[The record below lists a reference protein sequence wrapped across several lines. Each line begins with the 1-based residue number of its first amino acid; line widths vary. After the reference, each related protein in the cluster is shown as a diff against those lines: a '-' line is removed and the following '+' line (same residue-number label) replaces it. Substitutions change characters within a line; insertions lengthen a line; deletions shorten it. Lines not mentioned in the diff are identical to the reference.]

1 MKFKYAL
8 TVRSQPGKAADYGRA
23 LERVAFFP
31 GVTAAQIL
39 TEAADSIT
47 IGYNG
52 MQQPSHARAFGEE
65 LRADGLVADEAMW
78 QAAPMPMDGVANHP
92 LAFRRLTPLPPDDD
106 SLPFDRRQ

>member
-8 TVRSQPGKAADYGRA
+8 TVRSEPGKAADYGRA

-39 TEAADSIT
+39 REAADSIT

-52 MQQPSHARAFGEE
+52 MQRPGYSRGFGDE
-65 LRADGLVADEAMW
+65 LHADGLVADGAMW
-78 QAAPMPMDGVANHP
+78 EPAPVSIDGVANHP
-92 LAFRRLTPLPPDDD
+92 LAFRRLTQLAADDD
-106 SLPFDRRQ
+106 PLPFDRRQ